1 MMLDSRVLE
10 APLLDHRG
18 LDLDAA
24 GRVTYVLQQSFRY
37 DYEAPVESLRQR
49 LVVVPPARHGSQ
61 HRRAHRLDVHGV
73 QARRSVRRDGNGNVV
88 AWLRA
93 DRVPEAIEFRL
104 AAIIERVR
112 ADGPAVLPAAA
123 LVSPQLLRPTRL
135 TAADDRLREL
145 ADDLRSPDDTPLESA
160 QRVCDAVHAA
170 IEYEYGV
177 TTVQTTAAEALALGR
192 GVCQDSAHVMLA
204 VCHLLGLPARYVSGH
219 LLGQGGTHAWV
230 EVIVAR
236 AAEAMAVAFDPCN
249 GRRAGAGYVTVA
261 TGRDYLDV
269 APASGSYTGS
279 SRGRLTA
286 NRRVG
291 VLAVA

>member
-93 DRVPEAIEFRL
+93 ERVPEAIEFRL
-104 AAIIERVR
+104 AAVIERVR

-135 TAADDRLREL
+135 TAADDRLRAL
-145 ADDLRSPDDTPLESA
+145 ADDLGGRPTTRRWRAPSGSATRCTPRSRTSTASPPCRRRRRRRSPSAAASARTP
-160 QRVCDAVHAA
+160 R
-170 IEYEYGV
+170 
-177 TTVQTTAAEALALGR
+177 T
-192 GVCQDSAHVMLA
+192 
-204 VCHLLGLPARYVSGH
+204 
-219 LLGQGGTHAWV
+219 
-230 EVIVAR
+230 
-236 AAEAMAVAFDPCN
+236 
-249 GRRAGAGYVTVA
+249 
-261 TGRDYLDV
+261 
-269 APASGSYTGS
+269 
-279 SRGRLTA
+279 
-286 NRRVG
+286 
-291 VLAVA
+291 

>member
-37 DYEAPVESLRQR
+37 DYDSPVESLRQR

-104 AAIIERVR
+104 AAVLERVR

-123 LVSPQLLRPTRL
+123 LDSPQLLRPTRL
-135 TAADDRLREL
+135 TEADERLRAL
-145 ADDLRSPDDTPLESA
+145 ADGLRSPDDTPLESA

-170 IEYEYGV
+170 ITYEYGV

-236 AAEAMAVAFDPCN
+236 AGDAIAVAFDPCN

-261 TGRDYLDV
+261 TGRDYGDV
-269 APASGSYTGS
+269 APASGSYSGS

>member
-37 DYEAPVESLRQR
+37 EYDSPVESLRQR

-61 HRRAHRLDVHGV
+61 YRRAHRLDVHGV
-73 QARRSVRRDGNGNVV
+73 PARRSVRRDGNGNVV
-88 AWLRA
+88 ALLQA

-104 AAIIERVR
+104 AAVLERVR

-123 LVSPQLLRPTRL
+123 LVSPQLLGPTRL
-135 TAADDRLREL
+135 TAADDRLRAL
-145 ADDLRSPDDTPLESA
+145 ADGLRSVDDTPLESA

-170 IEYEYGV
+170 ISYEYGV
-177 TTVQTTAAEALALGR
+177 TTVRTTAAEALALGR

-236 AAEAMAVAFDPCN
+236 GQEAMAVAFDPCN

-261 TGRDYLDV
+261 TGRDYGDV
-269 APASGSYTGS
+269 APASGSYSGS